1 METIM
6 IYCDGGCRGNQN
18 THNIGGYGI
27 VIQHGEIVK
36 EFYGA
41 TENTTNNRM
50 ELLACIESLK
60 KLKDMSIPVVLTTD
74 SRYVE
79 RGVNEWRHS
88 WARRGWKNSQGKPV
102 GNLDLWK
109 ELLWL
114 VDRHDDITF
123 EHCYGHSDNEGNNR
137 ADYLVNVAMD
147 EFLERRDSNE

>member
-1 METIM
+1 M

-27 VIQHGEIVK
+27 VIEHGDNVK

-50 ELLACIESLK
+50 ELLACIEALK
-60 KLKDMSIPVVLTTD
+60 KLHDPDIPVVVTTD

-79 RGVNEWRHS
+79 RGVNEWHRS
-88 WARRGWKNSQGKPV
+88 WIGRGWKNSKGKPV
-102 GNLDLWK
+102 ENQDLWK

-114 VDRHDDITF
+114 VERHNDISF
-123 EHCYGHSDNEGNNR
+123 EHCMGHADNAGNNL

-147 EFLERRDSNE
+147 EFIESRE